1 MSDEGPTSKVNQF
14 LELFGM
20 SAIEALE
27 ERSTTEHEG
36 PPPLCAACYNET
48 IWSSKERRWR
58 CPDHPQARLRPP
70 SPPVASV
77 PAASEEDTAHSEQ
90 EP

>member
-1 MSDEGPTSKVNQF
+1 MSDEGPTSKVNQL

-27 ERSTTEHEG
+27 ARVAIERGG

-48 IWSSKERRWR
+48 LWSSEEGRWR
-58 CPDHPQARLRPP
+58 CPDHPNARLRPL
-70 SPPVASV
+70 SPQVASA
-77 PAASEEDTAHSEQ
+77 PAASEEDEHQEQ